1 MSDHS
6 LGAQLRDILI
16 RNQQRGL
23 PLDSRRLQGLVGDL
37 CGAGEQALL
46 PPLRHLVLS
55 PAFLSA
61 ATATPPFA
69 DGRMRFRLVNELRS
83 IFAAPLCERMEAVI
97 DGLLGLPAPAR
108 EGAAPAW
115 EGAAPAWEGPAPA
128 QPGGPTPLSIAPEPE
143 ATGPLAE
150 LVTPAAPPIRPPWI
164 AALLGFLS
172 GSLLLG
178 GAGLLVWMHN
188 NRIPSPAGRPIAPS
202 PAAPNPAAPS
212 LGAPLASPAE
222 SPPAGP
228 AAAIP
233 APADP
238 VETPPAPELPPTGS
252 GQATQG
258 GKDNPIAAMPSPDGV
273 EASTQAA
280 IGAVEGLYAALSRQ
294 DYATARSAFST
305 EAADQFNPAFFG
317 QFARVAVEGLHQT
330 GRDNASINLQGV
342 VRFEYPDGS
351 VQKESR
357 SFRVDTTQ
365 YPPKISASAFGAVLS
380 PRRKGN

>member
-6 LGAQLRDILI
+6 LGAQLREILI
-16 RNQQRGL
+16 RNQQQGL
-23 PLDSRRLQGLVGDL
+23 PLDSRRLQALVGDL

-61 ATATPPFA
+61 AAATPPFA
-69 DGRMRFRLVNELRS
+69 DGRIRFRLVNELRS
-83 IFAAPLCERMEAVI
+83 IFAAPLCERMDAVI

-108 EGAAPAW
+108 EEVAPD
-115 EGAAPAWEGPAPA
+115 GEGPAPA
-128 QPGGPTPLSIAPEPE
+128 RLGGPTPLALTPGPQ
-143 ATGPLAE
+143 ATASLAE
-150 LVTPAAPPIRPPWI
+150 LVAPAMPPSRQPWI
-164 AALLGFLS
+164 AALLGFLT

-178 GAGLLVWMHN
+178 GAGLLVWMLN
-188 NRIPSPAGRPIAPS
+188 NRIPSPDGRPAARSPATPS
-202 PAAPNPAAPS
+202 PAAPNS
-212 LGAPLASPAE
+212 GAPLASPAE
-222 SPPAGP
+222 RPSADPAT
-228 AAAIP
+228 AIP
-233 APADP
+233 APTEP
-238 VETPPAPELPPTGS
+238 VVTPPAPELPPTGS
-252 GQATQG
+252 GQAADG
-258 GKDNPIAAMPSPDGV
+258 GSESPTTVMQSPNAV

-294 DYATARSAFST
+294 DYATARSAFSA
-305 EAADQFNPAFFG
+305 EAADQFNPTFFG

-330 GRDNASINLQGV
+330 GRDNASVNLEGV

-357 SFRVDTTQ
+357 SFRMDTTQ
-365 YPPKISASAFGAVLS
+365 DPPKISASAFGAVLS

>member
-6 LGAQLRDILI
+6 LGAQLREILI

-61 ATATPPFA
+61 AAATPPFA
-69 DGRMRFRLVNELRS
+69 DGRIRFRLVNELRS
-83 IFAAPLCERMEAVI
+83 IFAAPLCERMDAVI

-108 EGAAPAW
+108 EEVAPD
-115 EGAAPAWEGPAPA
+115 GEGPAPA
-128 QPGGPTPLSIAPEPE
+128 RLGGPTPLALTPGPQ
-143 ATGPLAE
+143 ATTPLAE
-150 LVTPAAPPIRPPWI
+150 LVAPAMPPSRQPWI

-178 GAGLLVWMHN
+178 GAGLLVWMLN
-188 NRIPSPAGRPIAPS
+188 NRIPSPDGRPAAPS
-202 PAAPNPAAPS
+202 PAAQSPAAPNS
-212 LGAPLASPAE
+212 SAPLASPAE
-222 SPPAGP
+222 RPPADP
-228 AAAIP
+228 TAAIP
-233 APADP
+233 APMNP
-238 VETPPAPELPPTGS
+238 VVTPPAPELPPTGF
-252 GQATQG
+252 GQTTDG
-258 GKDNPIAAMPSPDGV
+258 GSESPTTVLQSPDGV

-280 IGAVEGLYAALSRQ
+280 IAAVEGLYTALSRQ
-294 DYATARSAFST
+294 DYATARSAFSA
-305 EAADQFNPAFFG
+305 EAADQFNPTFFG

-330 GRDNASINLQGV
+330 GRDNASVNLEGV

-365 YPPKISASAFGAVLS
+365 DPPKISASSFGAVLS

>member
-1 MSDHS
+1 MSDHN
-6 LGAQLRDILI
+6 LGAQLREILI

-37 CGAGEQALL
+37 CGAEEQALL

-61 ATATPPFA
+61 AAATPPFA

-108 EGAAPAW
+108 VEAAPA
-115 EGAAPAWEGPAPA
+115 GEGPAPA
-128 QPGGPTPLSIAPEPE
+128 LLGGPTPLAIAPQPE
-143 ATGPLAE
+143 ATAPQAE
-150 LVTPAAPPIRPPWI
+150 LVTPAAPPSRPPWI

-178 GAGLLVWMHN
+178 GAGLLVWMLN
-188 NRIPSPAGRPIAPS
+188 NRIPSPDGRSAAPSPEAPS
-202 PAAPNPAAPS
+202 PAAPS
-212 LGAPLASPAE
+212 SGAPLASPAE
-222 SPPAGP
+222 SPPASP

-233 APADP
+233 APTDP
-238 VETPPAPELPPTGS
+238 VVTPPAPELPPTGS
-252 GQATQG
+252 GQTTDG
-258 GKDNPIAAMPSPDGV
+258 GKDNPTTAIQSPDGV

-280 IGAVEGLYAALSRQ
+280 IAAVEGLYAALSRQ
-294 DYATARSAFST
+294 DYGTARSAFSA
-305 EAADQFNPAFFG
+305 EAADQFNPTFFG

-330 GRDNASINLQGV
+330 GRDNASVNLEGV

-357 SFRVDTTQ
+357 SFRLDTTQ
-365 YPPKISASAFGAVLS
+365 NPPRISASAFGAVLS